1 MRRKTIA
8 ILLCFAVIAG
18 LIPNKEVLNV
28 TAKEKKVY
36 SKSVVKANNYS
47 DYEEIKT
54 PEDMDKLNYVVD
66 GKYCL
71 SADIDMSEYEGTY
84 KPAEGFRGVLD
95 GRGHTIKN
103 LHSVVFDSIVG
114 SATVRDLKIK
124 NSNIGSDDYGKG
136 FLINTIDFA
145 YDGLKGKIL
154 IENVD
159 VEGKADVSK
168 YQKGESG
175 SFAGICSYVNIHKET
190 QSVKINNCSVNIK
203 MSTDTGNY
211 AIYYGGIIGGT
222 SDNSKSTLE
231 ISNCVSLGSI
241 KSSDT
246 DSMVGGIA
254 GEADYVNTTN
264 CYADM
269 ELEGNYVGGLVGYAE
284 NVMIENCM
292 SQSYVNGSCVGGLV
306 GCGDKVS
313 QQYIISSVSLE
324 EKIRGT
330 QFAGTV
336 IGKSYAMITI
346 KNVFT
351 YSKLYDELNRTYLT
365 DKQGTALNSM
375 QLTEQSAFPGLD
387 FTDTFAC
394 VPGVNGG
401 KILLKKLGKY
411 FVTDSPTIEVKNV
424 NENEKRIIMHSD
436 ASSAK
441 IYYSNKDDEVTTSS
455 TLYTVP
461 FSIYGTTYFKL
472 IAVADGYGASA
483 PTEMTVKFQVSK
495 PTVSIEQG
503 NYKQALSIQL
513 SCGTKGAVIYYT
525 TDGSSPTTG
534 SKKYTGT
541 PIVFD
546 SNGTYT
552 INAIAVKSGWV
563 SSEELVKTYNINL
576 SEVSRP
582 TNTPVPTAQP
592 DLRNTVKTPTANM
605 NSGTYHGAVVVNL
618 NCDTSGATIYYT
630 TDGSVPTIN
639 SNEYLGLPILFNQNG
654 KFTLRAI
661 AVKNGMKNSAELAVV
676 YNIEDLNADNSSG
689 DAADNEWS
697 WDDDSDAA
705 DKQTNN
711 KSSAKAV
718 KVKKPGKVHSVKV
731 KKKNAKKVTTKSRY
745 TLSWKKVKGATGY
758 EVQLY
763 NYSAY
768 RRTCT
773 IKKKTI
779 KTKKSSLKNRK
790 LYWYIILPK
799 TPEFVLTGKVR
810 VRAYKKQKGKIV
822 YGKYSGWKSIATK
835 KQIKEF
841 MKYN

>member
-1 MRRKTIA
+1 M
-8 ILLCFAVIAG
+8 
-18 LIPNKEVLNV
+18 
-28 TAKEKKVY
+28 
-36 SKSVVKANNYS
+36 
-47 DYEEIKT
+47 
-54 PEDMDKLNYVVD
+54 
-66 GKYCL
+66 
-71 SADIDMSEYEGTY
+71 
-84 KPAEGFRGVLD
+84 
-95 GRGHTIKN
+95 
-103 LHSVVFDSIVG
+103 
-114 SATVRDLKIK
+114 
-124 NSNIGSDDYGKG
+124 
-136 FLINTIDFA
+136 
-145 YDGLKGKIL
+145 
-154 IENVD
+154 
-159 VEGKADVSK
+159 
-168 YQKGESG
+168 
-175 SFAGICSYVNIHKET
+175 
-190 QSVKINNCSVNIK
+190 
-203 MSTDTGNY
+203 
-211 AIYYGGIIGGT
+211 
-222 SDNSKSTLE
+222 
-231 ISNCVSLGSI
+231 
-241 KSSDT
+241 
-246 DSMVGGIA
+246 
-254 GEADYVNTTN
+254 
-264 CYADM
+264 
-269 ELEGNYVGGLVGYAE
+269 
-284 NVMIENCM
+284 
-292 SQSYVNGSCVGGLV
+292 
-306 GCGDKVS
+306 
-313 QQYIISSVSLE
+313 
-324 EKIRGT
+324 
-330 QFAGTV
+330 
-336 IGKSYAMITI
+336 
-346 KNVFT
+346 
-351 YSKLYDELNRTYLT
+351 
-365 DKQGTALNSM
+365 
-375 QLTEQSAFPGLD
+375 
-387 FTDTFAC
+387 
-394 VPGVNGG
+394 
-401 KILLKKLGKY
+401 
-411 FVTDSPTIEVKNV
+411 
-424 NENEKRIIMHSD
+424 
-436 ASSAK
+436 
-441 IYYSNKDDEVTTSS
+441 DDEVTTSS
-455 TLYTVP
+455 TLYTTP

-592 DLRNTVKTPTANM
+592 DMRNTVKTPTANM

-779 KTKKSSLKNRK
+779 KTQKSSLKNRK

-810 VRAYKKQKGKIV
+810 VRAYKKQKGKTV

>member
-1 MRRKTIA
+1 MRRKTVA

-18 LIPNKEVLNV
+18 LIPNKEVMNV

-71 SADIDMSEYEGTY
+71 SADIDMSEYEGNF

-203 MSTDTGNY
+203 MSTAGNY

-231 ISNCVSLGSI
+231 ISNCVSLGAI

-254 GEADYVNTTN
+254 GKADYVNTTN

-292 SQSYVNGSCVGGLV
+292 SKSYVNGSCVGGLV
-306 GCGDKVS
+306 GCGDEVS

-424 NENEKRIIMHSD
+424 NENEKKIIMHSD
-436 ASSAK
+436 ASS
-441 IYYSNKDDEVTTSS
+441 
-455 TLYTVP
+455 
-461 FSIYGTTYFKL
+461 
-472 IAVADGYGASA
+472 
-483 PTEMTVKFQVSK
+483 
-495 PTVSIEQG
+495 
-503 NYKQALSIQL
+503 
-513 SCGTKGAVIYYT
+513 
-525 TDGSSPTTG
+525 
-534 SKKYTGT
+534 
-541 PIVFD
+541 
-546 SNGTYT
+546 
-552 INAIAVKSGWV
+552 
-563 SSEELVKTYNINL
+563 
-576 SEVSRP
+576 
-582 TNTPVPTAQP
+582 
-592 DLRNTVKTPTANM
+592 
-605 NSGTYHGAVVVNL
+605 
-618 NCDTSGATIYYT
+618 ATIYYT

-711 KSSAKAV
+711 KSSAKTV

-779 KTKKSSLKNRK
+779 KTQKSSLKNRK

-810 VRAYKKQKGKIV
+810 VRAYKKQKGKTV